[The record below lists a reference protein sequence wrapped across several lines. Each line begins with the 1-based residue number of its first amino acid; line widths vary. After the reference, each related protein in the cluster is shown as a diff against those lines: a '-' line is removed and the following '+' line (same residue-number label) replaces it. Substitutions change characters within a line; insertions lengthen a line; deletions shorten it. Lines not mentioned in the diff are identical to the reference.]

1 MLVVFTYYLR
11 SFFSLFLLRCGGWS
25 RLISNNSLVQ
35 VPGQLNCWALFRDCV
50 GVSCMYELFKLDML
64 LPCKSLLQI
73 WSIKWEVFGETLSL
87 WTPTRTT
94 TNWPLI
100 ILGLPS
106 LFLEMSICQ
115 LVYYGIFIL
124 ICPNMLCA
132 KSVDSACVRML
143 CKMRQ
148 QRGLKVVLAY
158 VTNVLVKMNMFRT
171 RCMHFC
177 FAKTIKFVSCSWG
190 NTFPSCLHL
199 FLRTS

>member
-1 MLVVFTYYLR
+1 MALTEPVLYTTLH
-11 SFFSLFLLRCGGWS
+11 LLYAGWS
-25 RLISNNSLVQ
+25 SNAYQPNLTSPYASQFAPTAEL
-35 VPGQLNCWALFRDCV
+35 GQ
-50 GVSCMYELFKLDML
+50 
-64 LPCKSLLQI
+64 P
-73 WSIKWEVFGETLSL
+73 LSW

-94 TNWPLI
+94 TNWPPI

-106 LFLEMSICQ
+106 LFLEMSVCRLI
-115 LVYYGIFIL
+115 YHGIFIL